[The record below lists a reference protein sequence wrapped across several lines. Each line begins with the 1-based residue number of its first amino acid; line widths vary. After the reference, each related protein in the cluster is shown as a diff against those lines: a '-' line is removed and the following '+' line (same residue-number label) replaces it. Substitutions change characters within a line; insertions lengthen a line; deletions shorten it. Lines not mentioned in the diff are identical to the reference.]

1 MTQIQ
6 RKINM
11 DATNNLVTMAN
22 QIGAFFE
29 TMPDRRQALEDIAG
43 HLKRFWEPRMRKAL
57 LQYADDQG
65 GFDLKEIV
73 LEALRIHKS
82 SIL

>member
-1 MTQIQ
+1 
-6 RKINM
+6 M

-57 LQYADDQG
+57 LQYVDDQG
-65 GFDLKEIV
+65 GFELKEIV
-73 LEALRIHKS
+73 LEALCIHKS